1 MTYYSRREVARLLSV
16 DEDFIATLER
26 EEIICTDAP
35 DPERCFSAAMLER
48 IRAADTLVHEL
59 DVNLP
64 GVSVILRMRE
74 ELASL
79 RRRLQA
85 MADPGQPRSRGG
97 GGR

>member
-1 MTYYSRREVARLLSV
+1 MTYYSRREVVELLAV
-16 DEDFIATLER
+16 DEEFIVALER
-26 EEIICTDAP
+26 EDIICSDAP

-59 DVNLP
+59 EINLP

-74 ELASL
+74 ELATV

-85 MADPGQPRSRGG
+85 LAVTRRPPDRR
-97 GGR
+97 

>member
-1 MTYYSRREVARLLSV
+1 MTYYSRREIALLLSI

-26 EEIICTDAP
+26 EEIICSDAP
-35 DPERCFSAAMLER
+35 DPEHCFSAAMLER

-74 ELASL
+74 ELASV

-85 MADPGQPRSRGG
+85 LAGAASQ
-97 GGR
+97 GRTR

>member
-1 MTYYSRREVARLLSV
+1 MTYYSRRDVVELLAV

-26 EEIICTDAP
+26 EEIICSDAP

-59 DVNLP
+59 EVNLP

-74 ELASL
+74 ELATV

-85 MADPGQPRSRGG
+85 LTVTARPPGRR
-97 GGR
+97 